1 MMNYPTINFRK
12 EIVIFI
18 QQLDRSKVTKES
30 YRRMLNSFDDYM
42 KSNCLQCPKKEDIIV
57 YKYYLKHEKS
67 LSAATIQKVVV
78 VLRGFFEYLALN
90 EIYPNIMLGV
100 RGEKIS
106 TNFKRSSLSI
116 KQLQKLLD
124 KSKKLAVDIEGK
136 RNYAIISLII
146 TTGLRTI
153 EVERANRDDLS
164 MKNDIN
170 ILYIQGK
177 GRDDKSDYVK
187 LSDDVHQII
196 ESYLLDR
203 TDDNEALFV
212 THARNKKYS
221 RLMTRSIRGIIKE
234 YLRRINIDDSHYSAH
249 SLRHSFA
256 TNLIKNG
263 GSLEEAQL
271 ILRHKEL
278 STTMIYNHALDR
290 ENSDGELVI
299 SDMLFKKGK
308 K

>member
-187 LSDDVHQII
+187 LSDNVYQII

-203 TDDNEALFV
+203 TDD
-212 THARNKKYS
+212 
-221 RLMTRSIRGIIKE
+221 
-234 YLRRINIDDSHYSAH
+234 
-249 SLRHSFA
+249 
-256 TNLIKNG
+256 
-263 GSLEEAQL
+263 
-271 ILRHKEL
+271 
-278 STTMIYNHALDR
+278 
-290 ENSDGELVI
+290 
-299 SDMLFKKGK
+299 
-308 K
+308 